1 MRKGNRK
8 CIMLHILLL
17 ILKVLGITL
26 LLVVSILVFLVLL
39 ILFSPF
45 RYTFHAEYFDEFK
58 AVARVRWL
66 IFVLDIKG
74 TYEDQTFI
82 YYLKSF
88 GSIISTNDEIEPG
101 FLGKLVQKFHKS
113 KSKSSEKE
121 DTDTCDTGD
130 NLSLH
135 DRPLS
140 DSSNLDDTLR
150 LVEGSDNE
158 LPDKNPSS
166 LETTGSPS
174 WFTKVKERGKELMK
188 LPQKIK
194 QQIHDIFHRIKHF
207 FQHTKEEIVLWIKQF
222 RETKA
227 KANDLYKFITHKR
240 TKAAWNSVKHYI
252 NLLWRHI
259 KPRKLKGTLHF
270 GFEDPAITG
279 QALGLVSLALP
290 IYKHDITIAPD
301 FEQRIIEGELDGSGR
316 VRLSYIIMLVIT
328 VLRDKNLMMVIEKA
342 QTILGGN

>member
-1 MRKGNRK
+1 
-8 CIMLHILLL
+8 MLHILLL

-26 LLVVSILVFLVLL
+26 LLIVSILVFLVLL

-66 IFVLDIKG
+66 IFVLDVKG

-82 YYLKSF
+82 YYLRSF
-88 GSIISTNDEIEPG
+88 GSIISTNDETEPG

-121 DTDTCDTGD
+121 DASTSDADHTPSTA
-130 NLSLH
+130 
-135 DRPLS
+135 DRLLS
-140 DSSNLDDTLR
+140 DSSNLDDSLR
-150 LVEGSDNE
+150 SAESSENQLSAKTEK
-158 LPDKNPSS
+158 PPS
-166 LETTGSPS
+166 LETTESSS
-174 WFTKVKERGKELMK
+174 WFIKVKTRVKELME

-194 QQIHDIFHRIKHF
+194 QQINDILQRIKHF
-207 FQHTKEEIVLWIKQF
+207 FQHTKEEILLCLKKL

-227 KANDLYKFITHKR
+227 KVNDLYKFITHKR
-240 TKAAWNSVKHYI
+240 TKAAWNSIKLYI
-252 NLLWRHI
+252 IRLWRHI

-290 IYKHDITIAPD
+290 IYKNDITIAPD
-301 FEQRIIEGELDGSGR
+301 FEQQIIEGELDGHGR
-316 VRLSYIIMLVIT
+316 VRLSFIVMLVIT